1 MSEGSPKRRPLVL
14 NKNRLAIGEPKGRAL
29 TAKESAKRL
38 GISEARYTQHQN
50 RISANR
56 NPKAGTKL
64 YCPNCK
70 EERYCKAM
78 SPAKLGRKSA
88 QRVGNPKHPDIKW
101 FRRGRRCLTCLHEFL
116 TGELDEKLIEELA
129 MLRAAWLASI
139 QTKASNISRS
149 ARNRFR
155 KETVSLEDAQDF
167 IRACAKWDHPT
178 AGYPVD
184 APKHAK
190 RVKTGFKG
198 WQIEFGANQFLP
210 GYAIEQSGEVIDRI
224 FKSVAEGELYFR
236 EDLER
241 AVEKIVCR
249 SVLNTN
255 YDLITYP
262 DDGEYLTFGTQ
273 KIELRDAVRFIMQ
286 YYKSD
291 EVLLSKYG
299 AA

>member
-1 MSEGSPKRRPLVL
+1 MSENPPKRRVLVL
-14 NKNRLAIGEPKGRAL
+14 NKNRLDIGGREEKAL

-38 GISEARYTQHQN
+38 GISEAQYTQHQN
-50 RISANR
+50 RISANSH
-56 NPKAGTKL
+56 PKAGTKL

-70 EERYCKAM
+70 EERYCKAI
-78 SPAKLGRKSA
+78 SPARLGRKSA
-88 QRVGNPKHPDIKW
+88 QRVCNPKHPDIKW
-101 FRRGRRCLTCLHEFL
+101 FRRGRRCLTCFQEFL

-139 QTKASNISRS
+139 QSKASNISRS

-224 FKSVAEGELYFR
+224 FKSIADGELYFR

-241 AVEKIVCR
+241 AVEKVVCR

-291 EVLLSKYG
+291 GVLLSKYRTN
-299 AA
+299 

>member
-1 MSEGSPKRRPLVL
+1 MSESPPKRRVLVL
-14 NKNRLAIGEPKGRAL
+14 KKNKSIIGRGAKQNQS
-29 TAKESAKRL
+29 AKESAKGL
-38 GISEARYTQHQN
+38 GISEAQYTKHQN
-50 RISANR
+50 RISSNR
-56 NPKAGTKL
+56 KPKAGTKL

-70 EERYCKAM
+70 EERYCKAI
-78 SPAKLGRKSA
+78 SPAKLGQKSA

-101 FRRGRRCLTCLHEFL
+101 FRRGRRCLTCLYELL

-155 KETVSLEDAQDF
+155 KESVSLEDAQDF

-190 RVKTGFKG
+190 RVKKGFKG

-224 FKSVAEGELYFR
+224 FKSVADGELYFR
-236 EDLER
+236 EDLEH
-241 AVEKIVCR
+241 AVEKTVCR

-273 KIELRDAVRFIMQ
+273 KIELRDAVRFIIQ

-291 EVLLSKYG
+291 GVLLSKYG
-299 AA
+299 IN